1 MSQPVAFVTG
11 CSSGIGRALAD
22 AFQRAGYRVWA
33 SARKEDGVRALAEAG
48 FQAVQLDVNDAAA
61 LARLAEELGVEA
73 AGLDVL
79 VNNAG
84 YGAMGPLLDGGVEA
98 MRRQFETNVFAV
110 VGVTRALFPLLRR
123 KSGLVVNVG
132 SVSGVLVT
140 PFAGAY
146 CASKAAV
153 HALSDALRL
162 ELAPFGVE
170 VLEVQPGA
178 IASNFGASASR
189 EMDSVVDE
197 RSPWWPLRRQI
208 QARRGIP
215 GQSHVRRRL
224 RPPVARRRAAPSAPA
239 AGAHRQ
245 WQPGPAG
252 AGPLA
257 TARPAGAA
265 AEEALRSRH
274 APLKPPGDTAMG
286 DRLAVPIRYYALAG
300 IAAAI
305 LLNVLLRGV
314 VRFGGLPAS
323 LLIAALVAGG
333 LAWWFARAQRRWPTW
348 GERLRLV
355 ALYGGVLGVL
365 YLLLVGLASLKGD
378 PSPAALLIVV
388 LHYLCYPALLL
399 VFFSGRVYGFFLR

>member
-33 SARKEDGVRALAEAG
+33 SARKEDDVRALAEAG

-61 LARLAEELGVEA
+61 LARLAEELEVET

-84 YGAMGPLLDGGVEA
+84 YGAMGPLLDGGVDA

-197 RSPWWPLRRQI
+197 RSPWWPSQDNPTPAEDFARQLLAAVQRR
-208 QARRGIP
+208 P
-215 GQSHVRRRL
+215 
-224 RPPVARRRAAPSAPA
+224 RPPLVRIGNGSRALP
-239 AGAHRQ
+239 
-245 WQPGPAG
+245 
-252 AGPLA
+252 
-257 TARPAGAA
+257 
-265 AEEALRSRH
+265 
-274 APLKPPGDTAMG
+274 
-286 DRLAVPIRYYALAG
+286 ALARWMPRG
-300 IAAAI
+300 
-305 LLNVLLRGV
+305 LLERLLKK
-314 VRFGGLPAS
+314 RFGLD
-323 LLIAALVAGG
+323 
-333 LAWWFARAQRRWPTW
+333 T
-348 GERLRLV
+348 RL
-355 ALYGGVLGVL
+355 
-365 YLLLVGLASLKGD
+365 
-378 PSPAALLIVV
+378 
-388 LHYLCYPALLL
+388 
-399 VFFSGRVYGFFLR
+399 